1 MKRETIAWCV
11 LAASILIVLAGA
23 FLPDDLVVL
32 YFIEPIVEPVCC
44 WIPALLLSGTI
55 VTSQNYKSRR

>member
-1 MKRETIAWCV
+1 MKR
-11 LAASILIVLAGA
+11 
-23 FLPDDLVVL
+23 
-32 YFIEPIVEPVCC
+32 EPIVEPVCC